1 MAYAVIIKVLAEML
15 GRSPKAIMEA
25 IKVLGINIKK
35 MPYKEILSSL
45 KGWYGYS
52 KW

>member
-1 MAYAVIIKVLAEML
+1 MTVLIKVLAEML

-35 MPYKEILSSL
+35 MPYKEILSAL
-45 KGWYGYS
+45 KDWYGYGH
-52 KW
+52 W